1 MTKIEIQ
8 SAVQVDK
15 AVCKGDKICENIC
28 PTGAI
33 KVVQKKAEVNEEKCV
48 ACFKC
53 FDACPEN
60 AVRFV
65 PRTHPLILGIDP
77 SEINQEKLR
86 ELCARAHID
95 PEQPICLCNGILAKE
110 VAAAVLKGA
119 KSPEEIILMT
129 GVRSRCGIWCTTP
142 VLRLLKAH
150 GVEIIP
156 PEGHR
161 WYNIEPALWDIP
173 EEVAQK
179 YPEYFLEKDAE
190 LSHEGTLETFASV
203 IVGRRT

>member
-1 MTKIEIQ
+1 MTEIEIQ
-8 SAVQVDK
+8 NTAQVDE
-15 AVCKGDKICENIC
+15 AICKGDKICESIC

-33 KVVQKKAEVNEEKCV
+33 KVIQKKAKVDEEKCV

-53 FDACPEN
+53 LDTCPEN
-60 AVRFV
+60 AVRV
-65 PRTHPLILGIDP
+65 IPRAYPLILGIDP
-77 SEINQEKLR
+77 SEVNQEKLR
-86 ELCARAHID
+86 ELCAMANID

-119 KSPEEIILMT
+119 ESPEEIILMT

-142 VLRLLKAH
+142 ILRLLKAH
-150 GVEIIP
+150 GVAIVP
-156 PEGHR
+156 PKGHR

-173 EEVAQK
+173 EEVARK

-190 LSHEGTLETFASV
+190 LFQEGTLETFASV
-203 IVGRRT
+203 IVGRRK